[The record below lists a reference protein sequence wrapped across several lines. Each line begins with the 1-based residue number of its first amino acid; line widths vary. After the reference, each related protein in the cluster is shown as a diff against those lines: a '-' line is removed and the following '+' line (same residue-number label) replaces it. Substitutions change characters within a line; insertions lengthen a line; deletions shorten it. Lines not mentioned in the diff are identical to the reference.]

1 MLLLESGELFP
12 LFLLNRKVSC
22 MVKKKGFIVDYNKI
36 EREIW
41 ALAEPL
47 CSECGAELI
56 DVEYV
61 YEAGSWYLRIFID
74 REPPVD
80 HALCELVSGK
90 ISAALDVADPI
101 SQSYYLEVSSPGLER
116 PLKRQE
122 DFCRYAGRE
131 ILLKLY
137 APYEGAKEFQGV
149 LKGLEGDILTIAT
162 ASGEYSFPLESIA
175 KAHLVA
181 DI

>member
-1 MLLLESGELFP
+1 
-12 LFLLNRKVSC
+12 

-36 EREIW
+36 EREVW
-41 ALAEPL
+41 QLVEPL
-47 CSECGAELI
+47 CADCGAELI

-80 HALCELVSGK
+80 HALCEAVSGK
-90 ISAALDVADPI
+90 ISDALDIADPI

-116 PLKRQE
+116 PLRRQK
-122 DFCRYAGRE
+122 DFDRYAGRE
-131 ILLKLY
+131 ICVKLY
-137 APYEGAKEFQGV
+137 VPRDGIKEFTGI
-149 LKGLEGDILTIAT
+149 LKGLQEDILTIAT
-162 ASGEYSFPLESIA
+162 DKGEYAFKLNEVA
-175 KAHLVA
+175 KAHLIA

>member
-1 MLLLESGELFP
+1 
-12 LFLLNRKVSC
+12 
-22 MVKKKGFIVDYNKI
+22 MVKKKGFVVDYNKI
-36 EREIW
+36 EQEIW
-41 ALAEPL
+41 SLVEPL

-90 ISAALDVADPI
+90 ISDALDIADPI

-116 PLKRQE
+116 PLKRQH
-122 DFCRYAGRE
+122 DFQRYTGRE
-131 ILLKLY
+131 IIVKLY
-137 APYEGAKEFQGV
+137 APYDGVKEFQGI
-149 LKGLEGDILTIAT
+149 LKTMEDAVLTIET
-162 ASGEYSFPLESIA
+162 VDGERSFPLDSIA

>member
-1 MLLLESGELFP
+1 
-12 LFLLNRKVSC
+12 
-22 MVKKKGFIVDYNKI
+22 MVKKKGFVVDYNKI

-41 ALAEPL
+41 SLVKPL
-47 CSECGAELI
+47 CDQCGAELI

-80 HALCELVSGK
+80 HALCEKVSGL
-90 ISAALDVADPI
+90 ISDLLDQVDPI

-116 PLKRQE
+116 PLKRAE
-122 DFCRYAGRE
+122 DFQRYQGRE
-131 ILLKLY
+131 IMVKLY
-137 APYEGAKEFQGV
+137 APYQGKKEFQGLLENMQDNV
-149 LKGLEGDILTIAT
+149 LTLSAAEGQLT
-162 ASGEYSFPLESIA
+162 FPLTDIA